1 MQKHIRINISYRR
14 HIILLRK
21 GEKQWLPNSVM
32 KTTLDPTSLMVC
44 IGTEYP
50 VPGQIIDYL
59 HPHYFDTNY
68 IGSLRFVNLILN
80 LIENPEIVSQFSYV
94 NIEPCEGK
102 SFF

>member
-68 IGSLRFVNLILN
+68 IGSLRFVNLILLEN
-80 LIENPEIVSQFSYV
+80 LEIVSRFSSM
-94 NIEPCEGK
+94 NIEPWSK
-102 SFF
+102 PTF